1 MGKQGQPEIDDFV
14 KFVIAYKVIQYQ
26 KRYNL
31 TPRAAWLKLSE
42 HKAFKDLMHEHFKN
56 RAAHLLYNILGGPN
70 IDLYSGNIQDAKI
83 NFYKNHIKKIIEE
96 YPNLKIYTPKEYKEY
111 WDEYRATEKARKIA
125 SKTQGLMSMKYK
137 IKGPFKT

>member
-56 RAAHLLYNILGGPN
+56 RAAYLLENILGGP
-70 IDLYSGNIQDAKI
+70 SGAYPEIKDAKI
-83 NFYKNHIKKIIEE
+83 NFYKNHIRKIIERF
-96 YPNLKIYTPKEYKEY
+96 PKLKIWTPKEYKENL
-111 WDEYRATEKARKIA
+111 AKIKAEKIDRKIA
-125 SKTQGLMSMKYK
+125 LETGGLMS
-137 IKGPFKT
+137 IKKTIKRPR

>member
-56 RAAHLLYNILGGPN
+56 RAAHLLENILGGP
-70 IDLYSGNIQDAKI
+70 SGAYPEITDAKI
-83 NFYKNHIKKIIEE
+83 NFYKNHI
-96 YPNLKIYTPKEYKEY
+96 
-111 WDEYRATEKARKIA
+111 
-125 SKTQGLMSMKYK
+125 
-137 IKGPFKT
+137 

>member
-83 NFYKNHIKKIIEE
+83 NFYKNHIKKIIER
-96 YPNLKIYTPKEYKEY
+96 YPNLKIYTPKEYKE
-111 WDEYRATEKARKIA
+111 WLDKFRAAEKARKIA
-125 SKTQGLMSMKYK
+125 LKTGGLMS
-137 IKGPFKT
+137 IKKTIKRPRKS